1 MAMGWAVVAVAATE
15 AAAERSA
22 AATPAT
28 RPAAGPAGN
37 AAAGWGPLVAAALA
51 LPGPAAAQGEPGP
64 GPGLL
69 AFKWLSYQDSQ
80 PGLQRVGV
88 TSPSLL
94 LRAPL
99 GERWA
104 AEVSVTADSV
114 SGASPR
120 YHTAISGASRMSDER
135 RAGDVKVTRFDAR
148 GSWSLGAAASDENDF
163 TSRAVSAQ
171 ASWASD
177 DNNRSW
183 NAGIGYTRDRIGS
196 SNDPAL
202 DERRRTLELAG
213 GVTQALSR
221 LDLVQLGLTLAEG
234 RGYYTD
240 PYKSLDARPDA
251 RRQAIATLRWNH
263 HFEASEITLRSHYR
277 HYRDSF
283 GVRSHTLQFE
293 PVWQATTRLAITP
306 SLRPVHADRGV
317 FLLRPRVLLPRRA
330 AATRVCRGAAT
341 LSLVGPALVGLR
353 RGDVGHQARLAAR
366 RRLGHRHPVRSLR
379 AARALA
385 SGWPRLA
392 RAGTVLGALSAMGP
406 VAPLLT
412 RSRPGRRYR

>member
-1 MAMGWAVVAVAATE
+1 MATASAAVAVAATE
-15 AAAERSA
+15 AATEAAVERSA

-28 RPAAGPAGN
+28 CPATCPVGS

-51 LPGPAAAQGEPGP
+51 LPGSAAAQGEPGP

-94 LRAPL
+94 VRAPL

-104 AEVSVTADSV
+104 AELSATTDSV

-135 RAGDVKVTRFDAR
+135 RAGDVRVTRFNDR
-148 GSWSLGAAASDENDF
+148 GSWSIGAAASDENDF
-163 TSRAVSAQ
+163 SSRAVSVQ
-171 ASWASD
+171 ARWASE

-183 NAGIGYTRDRIGS
+183 NAGIGYTRDHIGS

-202 DERRRTLELAG
+202 DERRRTLELTG

-221 LDLVQLGLTLAEG
+221 LDLVQLGLTLVDG
-234 RGYYTD
+234 QGYYTD

-263 HFEASEITLRSHYR
+263 HFEASGITLRSHYR

-283 GVRSHTLQFE
+283 DVRSHTLQFE
-293 PVWQATTRLAITP
+293 PVWQATARLAVTP
-306 SLRPVHADRGV
+306 SLRLYTQTAASFYYDPVYS
-317 FLLRPRVLLPRRA
+317 FLGAPLPPGYLEAPPRHLSSDQRLSA
-330 AATRVCRGAAT
+330 FGAVT
-341 LSLVGPALVGLR
+341 LGI
-353 RGDVGHQARLAAR
+353 RLAWQVDEDWATDIQFDRYEQRGHWHLGGPGSPGLAPFSAR
-366 RRLGHRHPVRSLR
+366 FLQWGLSRRF
-379 AARALA
+379 
-385 SGWPRLA
+385 
-392 RAGTVLGALSAMGP
+392 
-406 VAPLLT
+406 
-412 RSRPGRRYR
+412 

>member
-1 MAMGWAVVAVAATE
+1 M
-15 AAAERSA
+15 
-22 AATPAT
+22 
-28 RPAAGPAGN
+28 
-37 AAAGWGPLVAAALA
+37 
-51 LPGPAAAQGEPGP
+51 
-64 GPGLL
+64 
-69 AFKWLSYQDSQ
+69 
-80 PGLQRVGV
+80 
-88 TSPSLL
+88 
-94 LRAPL
+94 RAPL

-104 AEVSVTADSV
+104 AEVGVTADSV

-135 RAGDVKVTRFDAR
+135 RAGDVKVTRFDER
-148 GSWSLGAAASDENDF
+148 SSWSLGAAASDENDF

-183 NAGIGYTRDRIGS
+183 NAGIGYIRDRIGS

-221 LDLVQLGLTLAEG
+221 LDLVQLGLTLVEG

-251 RRQAIATLRWNH
+251 RRQAIATVRWNH

-283 GVRSHTLQFE
+283 GVRSHTLQFD
-293 PVWQATTRLAITP
+293 PIWQATTRLAITP
-306 SLRPVHADRGV
+306 SLRLYTQTAASFYYDPVYSFLGAPLPPGYVEAPPRYLSADQRLSA
-317 FLLRPRVLLPRRA
+317 F
-330 AATRVCRGAAT
+330 GAVT
-341 LSLVGPALVGLR
+341 LGIRLA
-353 RGDVGHQARLAAR
+353 LAAR
-366 RRLGHRHPVRSLR
+366 RRLGHRHPLRPLR
-379 AARALA
+379 AARGLA
-385 SGWPRLA
+385 SGWSRLA
-392 RAGTVLGALSAMGP
+392 GAGTLLGALSAMGP
-406 VAPLLT
+406 VAPLLSNPGPGCAQPPT
-412 RSRPGRRYR
+412 WGFAHNGKTHIYLTGRRSCRRYR

>member
-1 MAMGWAVVAVAATE
+1 MATGWAVVAVAATE
-15 AAAERSA
+15 AAAEHSA
-22 AATPAT
+22 VATPVR
-28 RPAAGPAGN
+28 RPATWPAGN

-51 LPGPAAAQGEPGP
+51 LPGSAAAQGGPGP

-69 AFKWLSYQDSQ
+69 SFKWLSYQDSQ

-104 AEVSVTADSV
+104 AEVGVTADSV

-135 RAGDVKVTRFDAR
+135 RAGDVKVTRFDER
-148 GSWSLGAAASDENDF
+148 SSWSLGAAASDENDF

-183 NAGIGYTRDRIGS
+183 NAGIGYIRDRIGS

-221 LDLVQLGLTLAEG
+221 LDLVQLGLTLVEG

-251 RRQAIATLRWNH
+251 RRQAIATVRWNH

-283 GVRSHTLQFE
+283 GVRSHTLQFD
-293 PVWQATTRLAITP
+293 PIWQATTRLAITP
-306 SLRPVHADRGV
+306 SLRLYTQTAASFYYDPVYSFLGAPLPPGYVEAPPRYLSADQRLSAFGAV
-317 FLLRPRVLLPRRA
+317 TLGIRLAWQLDDDW
-330 AATRVCRGAAT
+330 ATDIRFDRYEQ
-341 LSLVGPALVGLR
+341 
-353 RGDVGHQARLAAR
+353 RGDWHLGGPGSPGLAPFSARFLQWG
-366 RRLGHRHPVRSLR
+366 LSHRF
-379 AARALA
+379 
-385 SGWPRLA
+385 
-392 RAGTVLGALSAMGP
+392 
-406 VAPLLT
+406 
-412 RSRPGRRYR
+412 